1 MDHFELFPG
10 DSTKNQNGRFYRG
23 YDDNVDASA
32 SNVFASAAFRFAHT
46 LIPSLIRMINSNS
59 DEFIQLRKML
69 LDPFELYDNGTM
81 DRALNGAVRTPI
93 EANDP
98 YFSNEL
104 KQHMFTAGSR
114 PKLCGLDLVSLNIQR
129 GRDHGLPGYTSWR
142 EYCGLRRARS
152 FQQLR
157 NDIDGD
163 SLERIGSAYKHVDDI
178 DLYTGAISEKPIK
191 GGFLGPTLT
200 CLILDQFVRL
210 KRGDRFWYENP
221 GQFSIKQLNE
231 VRKSSLARIICDNS
245 DGVGEIQ
252 PEVMKNTKNGNKRV
266 KCENI
271 AKVDFSLWQ
280 ELKKVPMSN
289 DQIKVVTIRSL

>member
-1 MDHFELFPG
+1 M
-10 DSTKNQNGRFYRG
+10 
-23 YDDNVDASA
+23 
-32 SNVFASAAFRFAHT
+32 
-46 LIPSLIRMINSNS
+46 
-59 DEFIQLRKML
+59 
-69 LDPFELYDNGTM
+69 
-81 DRALNGAVRTPI
+81 
-93 EANDP
+93 
-98 YFSNEL
+98 
-104 KQHMFTAGSR
+104 
-114 PKLCGLDLVSLNIQR
+114 
-129 GRDHGLPGYTSWR
+129 
-142 EYCGLRRARS
+142 
-152 FQQLR
+152 
-157 NDIDGD
+157 
-163 SLERIGSAYKHVDDI
+163 DDI

-289 DQIKVVTIRSL
+289 DQIKIVTIRSV